1 MEPSMNSVDQELSS
15 SAASAVEVRRLL
27 EENARFRSLLMAHG
41 IPIPEAGPPA
51 LHPPQASNPAPEAR
65 KPGIA
70 TAEQRI
76 ALFRS
81 LFRGREDIY
90 AIRWENNDGRSG
102 YMPKA
107 DRDWKSYL
115 SANDED
121 RKKVDRL
128 TRTYRPLTADVIH
141 GHLVG
146 EQTVGI
152 YPLLQDETC
161 WLLAVDFDKK
171 AWQEDTIAFLA
182 ACGELSVPAALERS
196 RSGKGG
202 HVWIFFER
210 AIPASIARKL
220 GCVIL
225 TRTME
230 SRHQLGLDSYDRLFP
245 NQDTIPKGG
254 FGNLIALP
262 LQKLPRAN
270 NNSVFVDREFRPYP
284 DQWEFLASVKRMSPD
299 AVEAVVV
306 EAQQRGDLLGA
317 RINSAEDE
325 ELSPWA
331 LPPSKA
337 RAEPEILGP
346 FPAQVQVVRSNFV
359 YVEKNG
365 LPSAMLNRLLR
376 LAAFQNPEFYKAQAM
391 RLPTFNKPRV
401 IACGEDLA
409 NYIALPRGCI
419 GDVLRL
425 FEAHHITPVT
435 RDERFAGRPIDVM
448 FSGQLRPAQLEA
460 AATIAQYD
468 DGILCAPT
476 AFGKTALAA
485 WMIGQRKVNTLV
497 LVHRQQLL
505 DQWQARLAMFLNLP
519 AKSIGQIGGGKSNP
533 SGYVDVAIIQSSH
546 DKAGVKEFVA
556 EYGQVIVD
564 ECHHLSAF
572 TFEQVM
578 KQVKAKYVLG
588 LTATPERKDGHHPII
603 YMQCGPIR
611 YKLSARSM
619 TASSPFEH
627 EVIPRLTEF
636 CVPPEQADTT
646 IQELYAGLVDDRARN
661 ELIVGDLLRAVQ
673 DGCSPLLLTARTEHL
688 KYFETALARK
698 VENVFVLKG
707 GTGKKQ
713 RRSIAEAI
721 KSVPDGDPRVILATG
736 SYIGEG
742 FDDARLDSLFL
753 AMPISWKGTLQQYV
767 GRLHR
772 LHDAKRVVRVYDYVD
787 AKVLMLARMYARRLK
802 GYSAIGYR
810 ICNTPYEVLGTERR
824 TTGLK
829 LKRPDAETPGGNEGI

>member
-1 MEPSMNSVDQELSS
+1 
-15 SAASAVEVRRLL
+15 
-27 EENARFRSLLMAHG
+27 
-41 IPIPEAGPPA
+41 
-51 LHPPQASNPAPEAR
+51 
-65 KPGIA
+65 
-70 TAEQRI
+70 
-76 ALFRS
+76 
-81 LFRGREDIY
+81 
-90 AIRWENNDGRSG
+90 
-102 YMPKA
+102 MPKA

-115 SANDED
+115 HAKDKD

-128 TRTYRPLTADVIH
+128 TRKYRPLTDDVVR

-146 EQTVGI
+146 EHTLGL

-171 AWQEDTIAFLA
+171 TWQQDAAAFLA
-182 ACGELSVPAALERS
+182 SCHELDVPAALERS
-196 RSGKGG
+196 RSGNGG

-210 AIPASIARKL
+210 AIPATTARKL

-225 TRTME
+225 TQTME
-230 SRHQLGLDSYDRLFP
+230 SRHQVGLDSYDRFFP
-245 NQDTIPKGG
+245 NQDTLPKGG

-262 LQKLPRAN
+262 LQKFSRAN
-270 NNSVFVDREFRPYP
+270 GNSVFVDGELRPYP
-284 DQWEFLASVKRMSPD
+284 DQWEFLASVRRMSAD
-299 AVEAVVV
+299 AVEAVVL
-306 EAQQRGDLLGA
+306 EAQRGGDLIGV
-317 RINSAEDE
+317 RISIAEDE
-325 ELSPWA
+325 DIDPWK
-331 LPPSKA
+331 LPPSRT
-337 RAEPEILGP
+337 RAERQIPGP
-346 FPAQVQVVRSNFV
+346 LPTQVQVVRSNLV
-359 YVEKNG
+359 YVEKTG

-409 NYIALPRGCI
+409 NHIALPRGCI
-419 GDVLRL
+419 AEVVQLLETHRIKAL
-425 FEAHHITPVT
+425 I
-435 RDERFAGRPIDVM
+435 RDERFAGRPIDVE
-448 FSGQLRPAQLEA
+448 FSGQLRPAQLDA
-460 AATIAQYD
+460 AAMIAEHD
-468 DGILCAPT
+468 EGILCAPT

-485 WMIGQRKVNTLV
+485 WIIAARKVNTLV

-505 DQWQARLAMFLNLP
+505 DQWHARLAMFLNLP
-519 AKSIGQIGGGKSNP
+519 AKSIGQVGGGKSDR
-533 SGYVDVAIIQSSH
+533 SGLVDIAIIQSSH
-546 DKAGVKEFVA
+546 GKAGVKDFVA
-556 EYGQVIVD
+556 EYGQVTVD

-619 TASSPFEH
+619 TAASPFEH

-636 CVPPEQADTT
+636 CLPPEQADTT
-646 IQELYAGLVDDRARN
+646 IQELYAALVDDSARN
-661 ELIVGDLLRAVQ
+661 KLIVGDLLRVVQ
-673 DGCSPLLLTARTEHL
+673 GGRSPLLLTARTEHL
-688 KYFETALARK
+688 KYFETALAGK
-698 VENVFVLKG
+698 VDNVFVLKG
-707 GTGKKQ
+707 GMGKKQ

-721 KSVPDGDPRVILATG
+721 ATVPEDGPRVILATG

-742 FDDARLDSLFL
+742 FDDARLDTLFL

-772 LHDAKRVVRVYDYVD
+772 LHDAKRVVKVYDYVD
-787 AKVLMLARMYARRLK
+787 SNVLMLARMYARRLK

-810 ICNTPYEVLGTERR
+810 ICNTPYEVFGTERQA
-824 TTGLK
+824 TGLEK
-829 LKRPDAETPGGNEGI
+829 ANTALLE